1 MSDGRVVIDAILD
14 DRGVTK
20 GAENIEKELSG
31 IQSTASKLASGLAKA
46 SAVVGAAIG
55 AAGLAVGKMG
65 LEFNAMQEQSMVAWT
80 TLLGSAKE
88 AEDMLERISDMAKS
102 TPFETQDVDIMA
114 KYMHNAGLAGDEL
127 FKSLMRI
134 SDVSS
139 AFAIPASE
147 AREMAR
153 QMSQVIQAGVA
164 YTEDLNILQDRGV
177 PIYKAISD
185 HLGVAVADVRKLASE
200 GKITSDIYI
209 AAFNNIAKGVEG
221 ASKAQ
226 SQTFNGMIST
236 FKDNIKILAGELTEG
251 LFNRVKDGFSNVLGL
266 LESFTAGLQQGGLKG
281 AFEAILP
288 PSVFQRLQAFVTGFM
303 NVFNTIKSFVA
314 PILTEVGSFILGKIS
329 EIKTFWDENGAQIIG
344 AVQNFF
350 SIIAAIVNF
359 FMPAIKLVVETVWG
373 AIKNI
378 VGGALDVI
386 MGLVKIF
393 TGIFTGDWSKLWE
406 GIKQLFSGAI
416 DFITGLMTLN
426 FFGGIRNILTNLLKN
441 GISIVKNLWTNIV
454 NTFKNAGTNATNI
467 VTNMVTR
474 VVGFFGNLFTKA
486 KNIFTMLRTF
496 GASIWNALKEAVL
509 GAARSI
515 WQGVVSRF
523 SSMASSVRN
532 LMHNVRSAIINAW
545 NQAVNYLKSINLKKV
560 GQDIIRGLIRGITGM
575 ASAVVDAVQ
584 DIGKKITGGI
594 KKVLGIR
601 SPSKVMRDQVGRWI
615 PAGIAEGIESGE
627 KTALRAMSK
636 LGSSL
641 STTIAPSVNVS
652 NSLRGASL
660 PINLAP
666 AAVVASGGGY
676 VQGRMTEGM
685 LSTERFYSLVSAILE
700 VAKRPVSVQV
710 NGRELIYATV
720 DDFDEV
726 LKFQQNRRERFRRG
740 G

>member
-1 MSDGRVVIDAILD
+1 MQEDIIVKVGADISD
-14 DRGVTK
+14 
-20 GAENIEKELSG
+20 LSRNMK
-31 IQSTASKLASGLAKA
+31 QASEEVSGFGKRFSALGKTIARA
-46 SAVVGAAIG
+46 SAAAGAAFG
-55 AAGLAVGKMG
+55 AAGVAIGKVGI
-65 LEFNAMQEQSMVAWT
+65 EYNAMQEQSTVAWT

-88 AEDMLERISDMAKS
+88 AQDMLKRISDMAKS
-102 TPFETQDVDIMA
+102 TPFETEDVDIMA

-139 AFAIPASE
+139 AFAIPAAD

-153 QMSQVIQAGVA
+153 QMSQVMQAGVA

-177 PIYKAISD
+177 PIYKAISEQ
-185 HLGVAVADVRKLASE
+185 LGITVADVKKLAE
-200 GKITSDIYI
+200 QGKLTSDIYI
-209 AAFNNIAKGVEG
+209 NAFNNIAKGVEG

-251 LFNRVKDGFSNVLGL
+251 LFNRIKDVFSNVLSL
-266 LESFTAGLQQGGLKG
+266 MEDFNEGLQKGGLKG

-288 PSVFQRLQAFVTGFM
+288 PSVFERLQTFVTGFM

-314 PILTEVGSFILGKIS
+314 PILTEVGSFILGKIN
-329 EIKTFWDENGAQIIG
+329 EIKTFWDENGAQIVE

-350 SIIAAIVNF
+350 SIIAAIVKF

-426 FFGGIRNILTNLLKN
+426 FFGGIRKILTNLLKN

-454 NTFKNAGTNATNI
+454 NMFKNAGTNATNT

-509 GAARSI
+509 GAARAI

-523 SSMASSVRN
+523 NNMLSSVRN
-532 LMHNVRSAIINAW
+532 LMHNVKSAITNIW
-545 NQAVNYLKSINLKKV
+545 NQAVKFLKRIDLKSI
-560 GQDIIRGLIRGITGM
+560 GSDIIRGLIKGITGM
-575 ASAVVDAVQ
+575 ASAVWDAVK
-584 DIGKKITGGI
+584 DLGNKIKNGFKSFFGIHSPSRLMRDEVGKYLPLGLIAGI
-594 KKVLGIR
+594 KRMKNDVISAAEQMAKWATPDVPEVSLAYSTPTGMYR
-601 SPSKVMRDQVGRWI
+601 SIDAAVAGTIGVTASQAENRDILEQIYNELKRQRNLIVEMDKRQVGR
-615 PAGIAEGIESGE
+615 
-627 KTALRAMSK
+627 LV
-636 LGSSL
+636 
-641 STTIAPSVNVS
+641 AP
-652 NSLRGASL
+652 
-660 PINLAP
+660 
-666 AAVVASGGGY
+666 VVDEEITRRIR
-676 VQGRMTEGM
+676 V
-685 LSTERFYSLVSAILE
+685 ER
-700 VAKRPVSVQV
+700 
-710 NGRELIYATV
+710 
-720 DDFDEV
+720 
-726 LKFQQNRRERFRRG
+726 RFRGIR
-740 G
+740 